1 MDSKPKPQKKYDE
14 TIFDPNL
21 YGCWLV
27 PKWTV
32 ESHAEAVALRRAK
45 IEKTSRIKTV
55 KVPVKKSEIKERVKQ
70 MKNGVG
76 RAKAAFLSFALAILA
91 SSCSVEPQRPYV
103 ISVTCDAQG
112 ADARIECDSFWLI
125 PKNCPSFGENC
136 SFCPDRVKVWVDGR
150 DIIIEAEEVKVHNTM
165 LSAL

>member
-14 TIFDPNL
+14 TLFDPNL
-21 YGCWLV
+21 YGCWMV
-27 PKWTV
+27 PKWTA
-32 ESHAEAVALRRAK
+32 EGHAEAVALRRAK
-45 IEKTSRIKTV
+45 IEKKPRITAPKVAV
-55 KVPVKKSEIKERVKQ
+55 KHSEIKERVKQ

-76 RAKAAFLSFALAILA
+76 RAKAAFLSLALAILA

-112 ADARIECDSFWLI
+112 ADARIECDSFLLI

-136 SFCPDRVKVWVDGR
+136 PFCPDRVKVWADGR
-150 DIIIEAEEVKVHNTM
+150 DMIIEGEDVKVHNTM